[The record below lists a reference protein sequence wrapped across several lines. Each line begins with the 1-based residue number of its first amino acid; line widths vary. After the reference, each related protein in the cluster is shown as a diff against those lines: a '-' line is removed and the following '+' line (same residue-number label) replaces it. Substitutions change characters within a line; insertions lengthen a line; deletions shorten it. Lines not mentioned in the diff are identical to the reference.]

1 MMDSL
6 ADLKRLA
13 GLQPYR
19 QYLDLKS
26 DGDHFKAVCP
36 WHDDKNPSLIVY
48 QDGHH
53 HCFACEAH
61 GDALDLIR
69 QLDRCE
75 LPQAVQRLEEVA
87 GITPQA
93 SKGPGEL
100 VAVYP
105 YRDEADQLLFEVC
118 RYAPKT
124 FRQRKP
130 DGDGWTWK
138 LGDVRKPLY
147 RLSEVLKSPV
157 VFIVEGE
164 KDADN
169 AKRHGLTATTTA
181 GGANA
186 PWLQEYTD
194 VLTGKTVF
202 IIPDNDEPG
211 RKRAQRVCEY
221 LKGAAEEALIVE
233 LPAPHKDLS
242 DYFEA
247 GNTVDG
253 LRALIGPAR
262 EKAKQGLR
270 SWFDSLQS
278 LHSIQAPDVSYLVQ
292 HLIPDGAL
300 VLFAGKPG
308 AFKSFL
314 ALDIAG
320 AIAAG
325 KSFAGRPPSPARP
338 VLYLDAE
345 NGPQSVVARRR
356 FLAIATSAQFKYWGR
371 FSDRPIPKL
380 DDPQLVE
387 FAAAAKPFIVVDS
400 LIRFHVGSENDNAEM
415 AVTMGK
421 LLSLARSGA
430 TVLVLHHAGKD
441 NDLHFRGATEI
452 EAAPDVCFKIKR
464 VGGKDSKEVTLIG
477 FKNRFAQE
485 REHELML
492 SETGFQWMAEEYV

>member
-19 QYLDLKS
+19 RYLDLKA

-36 WHDDKNPSLIVY
+36 WHDDKNPSLVIY
-48 QDGHH
+48 GDGHH
-53 HCFACEAH
+53 HCFACDAH
-61 GDALDLIR
+61 GDALDLIQ
-69 QLDRCE
+69 QLDRCD
-75 LPQAVQRLEEVA
+75 LPAAKQRLEEIVGVSA
-87 GITPQA
+87 PQTPQ
-93 SKGPGEL
+93 GPGEIK
-100 VAVYP
+100 AI
-105 YRDEADQLLFEVC
+105 YRYTDEDGDLLFEVL
-118 RYAPKT
+118 RYEPKT

-147 RLSEVLKSPV
+147 RLPKVLAASEVFV
-157 VFIVEGE
+157 VEGE
-164 KDADN
+164 KDVATMESL
-169 AKRHGLTATTTA
+169 GCVATTVA

-186 PWLQEYTD
+186 PWLPEYTEA
-194 VLTGKTVF
+194 LRGKTVY

-211 RKRAQRVCEY
+211 IKRGAEIKAAAPWAKMIRLPDKDVSDFVARGAT
-221 LKGAAEEALIVE
+221 LKHILERAE
-233 LPAPHKDLS
+233 K
-242 DYFEA
+242 
-247 GNTVDG
+247 
-253 LRALIGPAR
+253 
-262 EKAKQGLR
+262 

-278 LHSIQAPDVSYLVQ
+278 LHAIQAPDVSYLVQ

-300 VLFAGKPG
+300 VLFAGQPG
-308 AFKSFL
+308 AYKSFL
-314 ALDIAG
+314 ALGIAG

-325 KSFAGRPPSPARP
+325 GSFAGRPRSPARP

-356 FLAIATSAQFKYWGR
+356 FLAIETSPRFKYWGR
-371 FSDRPIPKL
+371 FSDRPMPKL
-380 DDPQLVE
+380 DDPQLVY
-387 FAAAAKPFIVVDS
+387 FAATEKPFIVVDS

-421 LLSLARSGA
+421 LLTLTRSGA

-441 NDLHFRGATEI
+441 KEQHFRGATEI
-452 EAAPDVCFKIKR
+452 EAAPDVCFKVKR
-464 VGGKDSKEVTLIG
+464 SGEGKDSREVTLVG

-485 REHELML
+485 QNYDLL
-492 SETGFQWMAEEYV
+492 FAETGFQWLTEDYA